1 MQIYKSHFNKEK
13 DWRFISHYNFNILW
27 QTKSK
32 DSIAWLCDFWCGLF
46 HWLDYISLILWMY
59 MYLVDPFHC
68 IYMYM
73 AVKNTNISCDFMAVH
88 WSDPLGFR
96 DWINSAPPENILRLV
111 TCLRILM
118 REPEFQKVFYTIHGL
133 QVLSEVTNP
142 GKYTE
147 WSYFNNYIK
156 SIELLSLPL
165 LCRVTEWNKLLFLL
179 KYFTHES
186 FKFNIRHV

>member
-1 MQIYKSHFNKEK
+1 M
-13 DWRFISHYNFNILW
+13 
-27 QTKSK
+27 
-32 DSIAWLCDFWCGLF
+32 WLFWCGLF
-46 HWLDYISLILWMY
+46 HWLDYISLILCMY

>member
-1 MQIYKSHFNKEK
+1 MTNKEQ
-13 DWRFISHYNFNILW
+13 RQYSLIV
-27 QTKSK
+27 
-32 DSIAWLCDFWCGLF
+32 WLFWCSLF

-68 IYMYM
+68 IYMYK
-73 AVKNTNISCDFMAVH
+73 AVKKPNISCDFMTVH

-133 QVLSEVTNP
+133 QVLSEVNHSQP
-142 GKYTE
+142 GKVTSIIINRIVVLTFIMS
-147 WSYFNNYIK
+147 SYWVKQALILEVFH
-156 SIELLSLPL
+156 S
-165 LCRVTEWNKLLFLL
+165 W
-179 KYFTHES
+179 
-186 FKFNIRHV
+186 KF

>member
-1 MQIYKSHFNKEK
+1 
-13 DWRFISHYNFNILW
+13 
-27 QTKSK
+27 
-32 DSIAWLCDFWCGLF
+32 
-46 HWLDYISLILWMY
+46 MY